1 MRKTKLA
8 RRFCLAAA
16 LCGLNAGIAQAATR
30 NASISVSVTIT
41 AGCATNLASGQRDA
55 PATGV
60 GSASGVSV
68 VCSNT
73 APYSIGFASNGHA
86 PSQATLAPA
95 TYTHTDTD
103 IITVTY

>member
-1 MRKTKLA
+1 LFVRKTKLA

-16 LCGLNAGIAQAATR
+16 LCGLNAGIAEAATR

-41 AGCATNLASGQRDA
+41 AGCATNLAFGQRDA

-73 APYSIGFASNGHA
+73 APYSIGFASNGRA
-86 PSQATLAPA
+86 PSPATPEPA
-95 TYTHTDTD
+95 TYTDGDT
-103 IITVTY
+103 ITVTY